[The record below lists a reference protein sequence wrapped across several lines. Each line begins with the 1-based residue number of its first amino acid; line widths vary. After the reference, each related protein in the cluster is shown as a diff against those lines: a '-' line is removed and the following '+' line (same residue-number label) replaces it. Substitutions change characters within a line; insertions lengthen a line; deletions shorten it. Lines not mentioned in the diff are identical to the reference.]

1 MADRTGGPLA
11 GVRVLEL
18 GTMYAAPTCGRMLRD
33 FGADVIKVE
42 DPGTGDYARQWT
54 PMKNGQSFGFAR
66 LNSGKRSVALDLRS
80 EDDRSTVRRLIG
92 KVDVVIESFRPG
104 RMSAWGMSYDALS
117 ADHPGLVM
125 TSVSGF
131 GQYGPNTGKP
141 GFGTVAETGSG
152 FAYINGWPETPPTS
166 PPFGFADSIAGIS
179 AAMGTAM
186 ALFRRERT
194 GQGDHVDVALYEP
207 LMFIVGDMIMN
218 YTGTGFVQ
226 GRVGNGTGSASP
238 RGVYQAS
245 DGKWLSIAASNQG
258 IAKRLFAAMGQP
270 ELIENPRYATNEVRM
285 QHNDELQALV
295 TGWVAERPRAE
306 ILKVLDDHEVVC
318 SQVND
323 ASDIVEDPHYQVR
336 TLVELTGSEA
346 LGRVLTP
353 GPVLHV
359 KDYAG
364 PTYDGVP
371 KVGEQFLKFAVEQ
384 MPMIPLMAYNK
395 FAPFDTTYWT
405 GYPTVENPYAASGPN
420 WSNLRYMIVRI
431 KPNPDAA

>member
-371 KVGEQFLKFAVEQ
+371 KVGEPTDEVLREAGYTPADVERFRRDG
-384 MPMIPLMAYNK
+384 I
-395 FAPFDTTYWT
+395 
-405 GYPTVENPYAASGPN
+405 
-420 WSNLRYMIVRI
+420 I
-431 KPNPDAA
+431 

>member
-1 MADRTGGPLA
+1 MAEQEQADRAKGPLA

-33 FGADVIKVE
+33 FGADVVKVE
-42 DPGTGDYARQWT
+42 DPGSGDYARQWT

-66 LNSGKRSVALDLRS
+66 LNSGKRSVALDLRK
-80 EDDRSTVRRLIG
+80 DADRDTVRRLAAT
-92 KVDVVIESFRPG
+92 VDVVIESFRPG
-104 RMSAWGMSYDALS
+104 RMDGWGMGYDALS
-117 ADHPGLVM
+117 GESPRLVM

-131 GQYGPNTGKP
+131 GQYGPNSGKP

-152 FAYINGWPETPPTS
+152 FAYINGWPDSPPTS

-194 GQGDHVDVALYEP
+194 GVGDHVDVALYEP

-238 RGVYQAS
+238 RGIYQTK
-245 DGKWLSIAASNQG
+245 DGTWLSIAASNQG
-258 IAKRLFAAMGQP
+258 IAKRLFAAMGRA
-270 ELIENPRYATNEVRM
+270 ELIEDPRYATNKVRM
-285 QHNDELQALV
+285 QHNDELQAV
-295 TGWVAERPRAE
+295 VSGWVAERPRAE
-306 ILKVLDDHEVVC
+306 VLKVLDDHEVVC

-323 ASDIVEDPHYQVR
+323 ASDIVEDAHYRLR
-336 TLVELTGSEA
+336 TLVELTGSPA
-346 LGRVLTP
+346 LGHVLTP

-359 KDYAG
+359 EGYPG
-364 PTYDGVP
+364 PAYDGVP
-371 KVGEQFLKFAVEQ
+371 AVGQHTDEVLAELLGRGVVRGGGGATAVRADRR
-384 MPMIPLMAYNK
+384 P
-395 FAPFDTTYWT
+395 
-405 GYPTVENPYAASGPN
+405 
-420 WSNLRYMIVRI
+420 R
-431 KPNPDAA
+431 